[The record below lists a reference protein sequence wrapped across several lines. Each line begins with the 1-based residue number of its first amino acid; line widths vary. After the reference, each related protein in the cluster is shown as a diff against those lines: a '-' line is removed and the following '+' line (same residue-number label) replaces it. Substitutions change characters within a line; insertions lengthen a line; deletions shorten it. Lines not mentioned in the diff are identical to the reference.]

1 MPTSQALS
9 TVQLA
14 TLDSVLNLIIPPSV
28 DGRMPGAAEYDVFA
42 YLCEF
47 APQALSALLGEL
59 DELEGIAQAQHKA
72 SFASLGEGQAKAI
85 IDERRAAD
93 PRFMSEL
100 ARQTVSCYYQQDRVV
115 VGIGM
120 QARPPF
126 PQGYEVRFGD
136 LSLLDPVRA
145 RGQVYRDVD

>member
-1 MPTSQALS
+1 MPTSQTLS
-9 TVQLA
+9 AKQRA
-14 TLDSVLNLIIPPSV
+14 TLDIALNLIIPPSE
-28 DGRMPGAAEYDVFA
+28 DGRMPGAADYDVFA

-47 APQALSALLGEL
+47 AADALPTLEREL
-59 DELEGIAQAQHKA
+59 DELEAIAQATHEV
-72 SFASLGEGQAKAI
+72 SFASLGEAQAQAI
-85 IDERRAAD
+85 VDERRAAD
-93 PRFMSEL
+93 AQFMSEL
-100 ARQTVSCYYQQDRVV
+100 ARQTASCYYQQDRVV

-126 PQGYEVRFGD
+126 PQGYEVRIGD

>member
-1 MPTSQALS
+1 MDTSHALS
-9 TVQLA
+9 AIQRIALEV
-14 TLDSVLNLIIPPSV
+14 SLNLIIPPSE

-47 APQALSALLGEL
+47 APQALPALLGEL
-59 DELEGIAQAQHKA
+59 DELEGIAQAQHQA
-72 SFASLGEGQAKAI
+72 SFSSLGDGQAKAI
-85 IDERRAAD
+85 IDERRAAN
-93 PRFMSEL
+93 PQFMSEL

-126 PQGYEVRFGD
+126 PQGYEVHIGD